1 MTASL
6 ALIWHHPTL
15 RLIAGLMVLF
25 GAVNAS
31 LFPYQSYVAI
41 NRIGLSDAR
50 FALVLLLASVLAV
63 GASISAGIVTD
74 QRANRRQVALATA
87 AAAVI
92 GPVLMLAAPSPLS
105 LVLCHGILIP
115 VSGTLFG
122 QGFALARLA
131 CADRPDQRDA
141 ILSGLRALLSL
152 TFLVVLPLW
161 SLAFAAGTDVMAI
174 YGLAAACGALLV
186 LLTWRYWPVD
196 GTTAWADPPSGLS
209 LTESLRE
216 IARGRVMLR
225 LGLLGA
231 ITAAAAL
238 YMVLISLVFA
248 ATPGRTPGDVALF
261 VALVAGFEV
270 PFMLLLPRL
279 LRFASRSLLIAVGGV
294 LYACFLAL
302 MPVLAASPLVW
313 LLPVLAG
320 LSGAATLTLPIAY
333 LQDLMADRP
342 GAGSSLLAVQKV
354 AADSICA
361 AVFAAGM
368 TIGGYGITAL
378 AGALIA
384 AAGSIALL
392 LADRRR
398 QRRDAA

>member
-1 MTASL
+1 VTASL
-6 ALIWHHPTL
+6 ALIWRHPTL

-25 GAVNAS
+25 GAINAS
-31 LFPYQSYVAI
+31 LFPYLSYIAI
-41 NRIGLSDAR
+41 NRIDLSDGQ
-50 FALVLLLASVLAV
+50 FALVLLLASALAV
-63 GASISAGIVTD
+63 GTSVSAGVITD

-87 AAAVI
+87 SAAVI
-92 GPVLMLAAPSPLS
+92 GPALMLVAPSPLS

-131 CADRPDQRDA
+131 CADRPGQRDA

-161 SLAFAAGTDVMAI
+161 SLAFAAGLDVMAI
-174 YGLAAACGALLV
+174 YGLAATCGALL
-186 LLTWRYWPVD
+186 LRLTWRHWPVD
-196 GTTAWADPPSGLS
+196 GTTPWADPPSGLS
-209 LTESLRE
+209 LAESLRE
-216 IARGRVMLR
+216 MAK
-225 LGLLGA
+225 GLLGA
-231 ITAAAAL
+231 ITAASAL

-248 ATPGRTPGDVALF
+248 ATPDRTASDVALF

-279 LRFASRSLLIAVGGV
+279 LRYASRTTLIVAGGA

-302 MPVLAASPLVW
+302 IPVLAASPLVW
-313 LLPVLAG
+313 FLPVLAG

-333 LQDLMADRP
+333 LQDLMAGRP
-342 GAGSSLLAVQKV
+342 GAGSSLMAVQKV
-354 AADSICA
+354 TADSVCA

-368 TIGGYGITAL
+368 TVGGYGTTAVI
-378 AGALIA
+378 GALIA
-384 AAGSIALL
+384 GAGSLGL
-392 LADRRR
+392 LAADRWGRYR
-398 QRRDAA
+398 N

>member
-6 ALIWHHPTL
+6 VLIWRDPTL

-41 NRIGLSDAR
+41 NRIGLSDAG

-63 GASISAGIVTD
+63 GASVSAGIITD
-74 QRANRRQVALATA
+74 QRANRRQVALVTA
-87 AAAVI
+87 AAAVV

-131 CADRPDQRDA
+131 CADQPGQRDA

-174 YGLAAACGALLV
+174 YGLAAACGALLL
-186 LLTWRYWPVD
+186 LLTWRHWPVD
-196 GTTAWADPPSGLS
+196 GTTAWADPPSGLG
-209 LTESLRE
+209 LTQSLRE
-216 IARGRVMLR
+216 IAKGRVLLR

-248 ATPGRTPGDVALF
+248 ATPGRTAGDVALF

-279 LRFASRSLLIAVGGV
+279 LRFAPRSVLIAAGGM

-302 MPVLAASPLVW
+302 IPVLAASPLVW

-368 TIGGYGITAL
+368 TAGGYGMTAL

-398 QRRDAA
+398 QRVDAV

>member
-1 MTASL
+1 VTALL
-6 ALIWHHPTL
+6 APIWRHPTL

-25 GAVNAS
+25 GAINAS
-31 LFPYQSYVAI
+31 LFPYQSDIAI
-41 NRIGLSDAR
+41 NRIGLSDGQ
-50 FALVLLLASVLAV
+50 FALVLLLASALAV
-63 GASISAGIVTD
+63 GASVSAGVITD

-87 AAAVI
+87 SAAVI
-92 GPVLMLAAPSPLS
+92 GPALMLAAPSPLS
-105 LVLCHGILIP
+105 LVLCHGVLIP

-161 SLAFAAGTDVMAI
+161 SLAFAAGLDVMAI
-174 YGLAAACGALLV
+174 YGLAAACGALLL
-186 LLTWRYWPVD
+186 LLTWRHWPAD

-216 IARGRVMLR
+216 IGRGSVLLR

-231 ITAAAAL
+231 ITAASAL

-248 ATPGRTPGDVALF
+248 ATPDRSASDVALF

-279 LRFASRSLLIAVGGV
+279 LRFAPRVLLIAAGGV
-294 LYACFLAL
+294 VYACFLAL
-302 MPVLAASPLVW
+302 VPVLAASPLVW

-320 LSGAATLTLPIAY
+320 LAGAATLTLPIAY
-333 LQDLMADRP
+333 LQDLMAGRP
-342 GAGSSLLAVQKV
+342 GAGSSLMAVQKV
-354 AADSICA
+354 AADTVCA

-368 TIGGYGITAL
+368 TVGGYGTTAL
-378 AGALIA
+378 IGAMIA
-384 AAGSIALL
+384 CAGSVALL

-398 QRRDAA
+398 QRVDAT

>member
-6 ALIWHHPTL
+6 ALIWRHPTL

-25 GAVNAS
+25 GAINAS

-41 NRIGLSDAR
+41 NRIGLSDGQ
-50 FALVLLLASVLAV
+50 FALMLLLASALAV
-63 GASISAGIVTD
+63 GASVSAGVITD

-87 AAAVI
+87 SAAVI
-92 GPVLMLAAPSPLS
+92 GPALMLAAPSPLS

-122 QGFALARLA
+122 QGFALARLV
-131 CADRPDQRDA
+131 CADRPGQRDA

-161 SLAFAAGTDVMAI
+161 SLAFAAGMDVMAI
-174 YGLAAACGALLV
+174 YGLAAACGALLL
-186 LLTWRYWPVD
+186 LLTWRHWPAD

-209 LTESLRE
+209 LAESLRE
-216 IARGRVMLR
+216 IARGRVLLR

-231 ITAAAAL
+231 ITAASAL

-248 ATPGRTPGDVALF
+248 ATPGRTSSDVALF

-279 LRFASRSLLIAVGGV
+279 LRFVSRISLIAAGGV

-320 LSGAATLTLPIAY
+320 LAGAATLTLPIAY
-333 LQDLMADRP
+333 LQDLMAGRP
-342 GAGSSLLAVQKV
+342 GAGSSLMAVQKV
-354 AADSICA
+354 AADSVCA
-361 AVFAAGM
+361 AVFAGGM
-368 TIGGYGITAL
+368 TMGGYGMTAL
-378 AGALIA
+378 IGALIA
-384 AAGSIALL
+384 CGGSVALL

-398 QRRDAA
+398 QRADAI